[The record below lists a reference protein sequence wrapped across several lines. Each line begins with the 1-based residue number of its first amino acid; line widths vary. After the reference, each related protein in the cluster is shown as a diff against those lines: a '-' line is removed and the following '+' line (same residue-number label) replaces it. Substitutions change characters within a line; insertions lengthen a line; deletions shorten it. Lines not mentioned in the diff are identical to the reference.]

1 MVQKLSFLEAVAL
14 GVGTMIGASIFSIFG
29 YGVKIAGAGL
39 PVAFLIS
46 GIYALM
52 VGYSY
57 AKFGQVV
64 VSNAGP
70 IAFVEKGLGRSPLT
84 GSLGVLMWLSYVVS
98 ISLFAVSFAGYFLPL
113 LGLPNE
119 KTLQTA
125 VEVGIIALFGAI
137 NYAGGSKAV
146 GRLEFFIVL
155 TKLAILLVFIAV
167 GMQKFRPE
175 IFLQGGLSL
184 NNGILTASVVF
195 FLSYMGFGIITND
208 SENIEN
214 PKKNV
219 PRAIFTSILIV
230 IFIYTMVS
238 VSALSLLPVKE
249 LIMYKENALA
259 KAVEP
264 VLGKFGFLLVSLGA
278 LVSISSALNAAL
290 YSGANAAYA
299 FMRNG
304 YIPLPNLQRDRI
316 WMSGHAGLYLTCALA
331 LVFAI
336 AFNVTSI
343 ASIISLITTIIYI
356 FVLFSHLKLAK
367 VIGGKNWLV
376 FFNLIVVSFVA
387 INIMKF
393 QMESNPAVFFVSIL
407 LFLVSYLA
415 EKLYY
420 GKLKAPPA

>member
-1 MVQKLSFLEAVAL
+1 
-14 GVGTMIGASIFSIFG
+14 
-29 YGVKIAGAGL
+29 
-39 PVAFLIS
+39 
-46 GIYALM
+46 
-52 VGYSY
+52 
-57 AKFGQVV
+57 
-64 VSNAGP
+64 
-70 IAFVEKGLGRSPLT
+70 
-84 GSLGVLMWLSYVVS
+84 
-98 ISLFAVSFAGYFLPL
+98 
-113 LGLPNE
+113 
-119 KTLQTA
+119 
-125 VEVGIIALFGAI
+125 
-137 NYAGGSKAV
+137 
-146 GRLEFFIVL
+146 
-155 TKLAILLVFIAV
+155 
-167 GMQKFRPE
+167 
-175 IFLQGGLSL
+175 
-184 NNGILTASVVF
+184 
-195 FLSYMGFGIITND
+195 MGFGIITND

-336 AFNVTSI
+336 TFNVTSI

-356 FVLFSHLKLAK
+356 FVMFSHLKLAK

-393 QMESNPAVFFVSIL
+393 QMESNPAVFFVSVF